1 MMWCDA
7 ISRSFL
13 RQPVVW
19 KMACA
24 KTGSDNQQKKH
35 RIRGAFFVKA
45 SKRKK
50 CTCTSLETKFLSSWN
65 EHIGWVMMSHYG
77 LKYWMFT
84 FSYQS
89 INPEIHGSLII
100 ESSNFER
107 VFSLFFAMTSV
118 ERVSSME
125 YNKFG
130 NTVPWVFEQF
140 GNWAKKIKQFFPKVR
155 QPWSL
160 AAATERGAEFQNR
173 DWPRFFVRLSCFS
186 FFVCESY
193 KKTALGGWM
202 KLGDMWWFVFF
213 GKADKSESSF
223 GGGWIL
229 AGTKPFWT
237 ELADAKKALWIGQRV
252 DVQVF
257 GKIASDIHRTES
269 RWLAIPKRWR
279 VVRGHDEIIHVG
291 GDCHLFSRWYTW
303 ISTY

>member
-7 ISRSFL
+7 ISHSFL

-107 VFSLFFAMTSV
+107 VFSLFFRHDERGTGVVNGVQQIWKHCALGVWAVWKLSKKNQTVFSQSQAAM
-118 ERVSSME
+118 
-125 YNKFG
+125 KFG
-130 NTVPWVFEQF
+130 SCNWKGGRISKPRLTAVFRPFVVFLFFCLWKLQKDRLRWVNEVRWHVVICFFLVRLTRVRVVSAVGGFLQGQNPFEQ
-140 GNWAKKIKQFFPKVR
+140 NWQMQRKPCG
-155 QPWSL
+155 L
-160 AAATERGAEFQNR
+160 AN
-173 DWPRFFVRLSCFS
+173 
-186 FFVCESY
+186 
-193 KKTALGGWM
+193 GWM
-202 KLGDMWWFVFF
+202 FKF
-213 GKADKSESSF
+213 SE
-223 GGGWIL
+223 
-229 AGTKPFWT
+229 
-237 ELADAKKALWIGQRV
+237 R
-252 DVQVF
+252 
-257 GKIASDIHRTES
+257 
-269 RWLAIPKRWR
+269 
-279 VVRGHDEIIHVG
+279 
-291 GDCHLFSRWYTW
+291 
-303 ISTY
+303 